1 MSYIY
6 LSIISSAF
14 VIVGYLPEIYFTMF
28 QVKDVDSTKY
38 SSTLW
43 LIGGIFGTVY
53 SGINKADTIIIVN
66 YSINTSLNFLTLL
79 LKIHYYYKSI
89 ELSSILILL
98 RLLFMSTAW

>member
-1 MSYIY
+1 MNYVY
-6 LSIISSAF
+6 LSIISSTF
-14 VIVGYLPEIYFTMF
+14 IIIGYLPEIYFTIF

-53 SGINKADTIIIVN
+53 GGINNADTLIIVN

-79 LKIHYYYKSI
+79 LKLHYYYKSI
-89 ELSSILILL
+89 NSISQEMKNTDTID
-98 RLLFMSTAW
+98 

>member
-28 QVKDVDSTKY
+28 QVKNVDSTKY
-38 SSTLW
+38 SSSLW
-43 LIGGIFGTVY
+43 LIGGILGTLY
-53 SGINKADTIIIVN
+53 SGVNNADTLIIVN

-79 LKIHYYYKSI
+79 LKIYCYYKSTN
-89 ELSSILILL
+89 
-98 RLLFMSTAW
+98 STSEEIKYTNPID